1 MNLLTLT
8 HGVSSTDY
16 EIEKKSVTF
25 FSVIVLVIHRDG
37 LLFEPLLLFALVA
50 VTYVACWFALL

>member
-1 MNLLTLT
+1 M
-8 HGVSSTDY
+8 SSTDY